1 MQRRDLLKAM
11 IAAGLLPTAAG
22 FGRPA
27 RAESTRYQGP
37 IYFTVFAEGGWD
49 VTSLCD
55 PKAGTRQN
63 PNTGES
69 VWINTWA
76 EQGGTVQT
84 SNSGLDY
91 APFADN
97 ARLFDTL
104 GDRMLVINGI
114 DAQTNAHSA
123 GVRHTFS
130 GRFADG
136 YPALTALA
144 AAQHGQGLPLAF
156 LSNGGYR
163 ETAGLTQ
170 FTLMRDPN
178 ALRDLIDPNRFH
190 PTWIDTQF
198 HRDDSL
204 DLIEQARQAR
214 IDRLRA
220 RTALTRRL
228 TQAAGFLESSRAG
241 RDQLAA
247 LNDYMPEELAPTTD
261 ADGNW
266 HPLLRQIQLA
276 LVSAAA
282 GLTVSADLVQ
292 WGFDTHATH
301 DVDQGRALTQLT
313 DGLVYLWEEAARM
326 DQQFGTNLVGRLR
339 VVVASDFGRTPWYN
353 DGEGKDHWPLGS
365 AILMREGGFSTNRVG
380 GTTDAFESLGVN
392 SDLSLNPDPDDSTA
406 EIILPAHLQQL
417 LRYWAGVEEFNS
429 EFPLETGA
437 LDLRALI

>member
-1 MQRRDLLKAM
+1 MQRRDLIKAM
-11 IAAGLLPTAAG
+11 LAAGLLPAAG
-22 FGRPA
+22 FSANA
-27 RAESTRYQGP
+27 RAESTRYEGP

-55 PKAGTRQN
+55 PKAGTRLN
-63 PNTGES
+63 PNTNGT
-69 VWINTWA
+69 VWINRWA
-76 EQGGTVQT
+76 EQGGTIQT
-84 SNSGLDY
+84 TAGGLNY

-104 GDRMLVINGI
+104 GNRMMVINGI
-114 DAQTNAHSA
+114 DTQTNAHSA

-170 FTLMRDPN
+170 FTLMQDPN
-178 ALRDLIDPNRFH
+178 TLGNLINPNT
-190 PTWIDTQF
+190 PNYVNTQY
-198 HRDDSL
+198 HRAESL
-204 DLIEQARQAR
+204 DLINQAREARLNRLQAR
-214 IDRLRA
+214 E
-220 RTALTRRL
+220 ALTRRL
-228 TQAAGFLESSRAG
+228 TAAAGFLESSRAG
-241 RDQLAA
+241 RDQLTA
-247 LNDYMPEELAPTTD
+247 LNDFMPETLAPTTD

-292 WGFDTHATH
+292 WGFDTHANH
-301 DVDQGRALTQLT
+301 DVDQTRALSQLT
-313 DGLVYLWEEAARM
+313 DGLVYLWEEAAAM

-353 DGEGKDHWPLGS
+353 DGEGKDHWPIGS
-365 AILMREGGFSTNRVG
+365 AILMRDGGFSNNRVG
-380 GTTDAFESLGVN
+380 GTTDAFEALGLN
-392 SDLSLNPDPDDSTA
+392 TDLSLNPDPESGADF
-406 EIILPAHLQQL
+406 IRPAHLQQL
-417 LRYWAGVEEFNS
+417 LRYWASVEGFNTD
-429 EFPLETGA
+429 FPLDTGA
-437 LDLRALI
+437 LDLRGLI

>member
-11 IAAGLLPTAAG
+11 IAAGLLPTATG
-22 FGRPA
+22 FGRLA
-27 RAESTRYQGP
+27 RAESTRYEGP
-37 IYFTVFAEGGWD
+37 IYITVFAEGGWD

-55 PKAGTRQN
+55 PKAGTRVD
-63 PNTGES
+63 PNTGNT
-69 VWINTWA
+69 VWINHWA
-76 EQGGTVQT
+76 EQGNAIQT
-84 SNSGLDY
+84 TSGGLDY

-97 ARLFDTL
+97 TRLFETL
-104 GDRMLVINGI
+104 GERMLVINGI

-144 AAQHGQGLPLAF
+144 AAQHGDGLPLAF

-170 FTLMRDPN
+170 FTLMQDPN
-178 ALRDLIDPNRFH
+178 TLRDLINPNH
-190 PTWIDTQF
+190 PTWVDTQY
-198 HRDDSL
+198 HRADSL
-204 DLIEQARQAR
+204 ALIEQARQAR
-214 IDRLRA
+214 LDRLEA

-228 TQAAGFLESSRAG
+228 TQAAGFLDSSRAG

-247 LNDYMPEELAPTTD
+247 LNDYMPDELAPTRD

-266 HPLLRQIQLA
+266 HPLLRQVQLA

-301 DVDQGRALTQLT
+301 DVDQGRALSQLG
-313 DGLVYLWEEAARM
+313 DGLVYLWEEAERM
-326 DQQFGTNLVGRLR
+326 DLQFGTNLVGRLR

-365 AILMREGGFSTNRVG
+365 AILMRDGGFTTTRVG
-380 GTTDAFESLGVN
+380 GTTDAFESLGIN
-392 SDLSLNPDPDDSTA
+392 ADLSLNPDPDDTSA
-406 EIILPAHLQQL
+406 SIILPAHLQQL
-417 LRYWAGVEEFNS
+417 LRYWAGVEAFNTD
-429 EFPLETGA
+429 FPLETGA
-437 LDLRALI
+437 LDLRALV